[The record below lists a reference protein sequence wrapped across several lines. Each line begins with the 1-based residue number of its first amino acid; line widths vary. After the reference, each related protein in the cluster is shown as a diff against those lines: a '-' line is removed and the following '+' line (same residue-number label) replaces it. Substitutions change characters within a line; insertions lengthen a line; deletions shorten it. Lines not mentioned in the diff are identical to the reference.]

1 MFYNERI
8 TTKRSH
14 IMRKLRKTPAGTQSI
29 RRALEMLRVLAEHNN
44 KGLSLKELTDT
55 TGLGR
60 STAHRLIS
68 CLVDEGFAMRE
79 SLTKRYHI
87 GLDALQVGLSAVSE
101 TSVTDSLRPLIMR
114 LARMSGDTVF
124 LVIRQGDYALC
135 LAREH
140 GDFPVRIFTISEGEK
155 RILGVGAGG
164 LALLASLP
172 QETIKKIYKRHKVD
186 LEKSGL
192 TIPILKRKIREYKE
206 KGFSETESTITP
218 GISGVGYAFRPSRI
232 THVAVSFGAIDSRM
246 SPERRNELG
255 ELIKYEC
262 DNWLRA
268 TDGTPPSTS

>member
-1 MFYNERI
+1 
-8 TTKRSH
+8 
-14 IMRKLRKTPAGTQSI
+14 MRKQTTSPAGTQSI
-29 RRALEMLRVLAEHNN
+29 RRALEMMRVLAEHNN
-44 KGLSLKELTDT
+44 KGLNLKELMEI

-87 GLDALQVGLSAVSE
+87 GLEALQIGLSAVSE

-114 LARMSGDTVF
+114 LARISGDTVF

-140 GDFPVRIFTISEGEK
+140 GDFPVRIFTINEGEK
-155 RILGVGAGG
+155 RLLGVGAGG

-172 QETIKKIYKRHKVD
+172 KKTMEKIHQRHKAEMEKAGLSLTT
-186 LEKSGL
+186 LE
-192 TIPILKRKIREYKE
+192 RKVREYKN
-206 KGFSETESTITP
+206 KGYSETESTITP

-232 THVAVSFGAIDSRM
+232 THVAVSFGAIDSRLT
-246 SPERRNELG
+246 SKRRKELG
-255 ELIKYEC
+255 ELMKFEC
-262 DNWLRA
+262 NHWVKNMHQ
-268 TDGTPPSTS
+268 